1 VRWNKAH
8 ETIFG
13 FSPEEMKDRS
23 ILEWHL
29 PENKEKILTAIM
41 EVRDKGVGNLEAP
54 LLTKDGRLIPFL
66 MTVVTFEIMKGKYL
80 MGVGLDISSSKNV
93 EAEKVKLEEKFQQVQ
108 KMESVG
114 RLAGGIAH
122 DFNNLLTVIIG
133 YCDILFNRLKD
144 NDLDAM
150 VEIRNAAQRAATLT
164 GQLLAFSRRQI
175 LQPQAI
181 SLPLTIMNMQMMLKR
196 LIGED
201 VEISVKAS
209 GDTWLVLL
217 DPGKLEQVVM
227 NLAVNARDAMP
238 FGGKLTIETSNVV
251 LDSSSIALHPEVLKG
266 EYVLLAVSDSG
277 QGIHQSVLPHIFEP
291 FFTTKEIGKG
301 TGLGLATVYGI
312 IKQSNGYI
320 FCYSELGKGTTFKIY
335 LPRFRDKIEIDATLA
350 ASVSQS
356 PGGKESILLVE
367 DDEEIRGLVQF
378 TLNEAGYS
386 VVSARNGIEA
396 LAALTDRI
404 NLLLTDVVMPG
415 MDGSKVAEQVAE
427 RYPSIKVL
435 YMSGYTDDIIVPY
448 GVLDKV
454 LRLLQKPFSAVGLL
468 RAVRETLD
476 LPPN

>member
-1 VRWNKAH
+1 
-8 ETIFG
+8 
-13 FSPEEMKDRS
+13 
-23 ILEWHL
+23 
-29 PENKEKILTAIM
+29 
-41 EVRDKGVGNLEAP
+41 
-54 LLTKDGRLIPFL
+54 
-66 MTVVTFEIMKGKYL
+66 
-80 MGVGLDISSSKNV
+80 
-93 EAEKVKLEEKFQQVQ
+93 
-108 KMESVG
+108 
-114 RLAGGIAH
+114 
-122 DFNNLLTVIIG
+122 
-133 YCDILFNRLKD
+133 
-144 NDLDAM
+144 
-150 VEIRNAAQRAATLT
+150 
-164 GQLLAFSRRQI
+164 
-175 LQPQAI
+175 
-181 SLPLTIMNMQMMLKR
+181 LPLTIMNMQMMLKR